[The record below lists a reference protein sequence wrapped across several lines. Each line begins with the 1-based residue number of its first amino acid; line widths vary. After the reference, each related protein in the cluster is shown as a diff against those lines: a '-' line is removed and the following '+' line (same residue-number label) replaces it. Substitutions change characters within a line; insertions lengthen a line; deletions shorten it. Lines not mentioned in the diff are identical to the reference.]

1 MTIARP
7 TADEFAPYYGTYV
20 GRVPGEDALP
30 VLLAQRQSTAAFL
43 AAIPEAKAGFRYA
56 PGKWSVREV
65 IGHVTD
71 AERIFAYRLLRI
83 ARGDATPLASFD
95 ENLYVPNGQFERRS
109 LADIAAEFATVRD
122 ATLSLVQSLDAGAL
136 VRMGTASQK
145 PVSARA
151 LAWIIA
157 GHEIH
162 HLGVLREQYR
172 VG

>member
-20 GRVPGEDALP
+20 GKVPGEDARP
-30 VLLAQRQSTAAFL
+30 VLVAQRHGTAAFL

-56 PGKWSVREV
+56 AGKWSVREV
-65 IGHVTD
+65 IGHLAD

-109 LADIAAEFATVRD
+109 LADMAAEFATVRD
-122 ATLSLVQSLDAGAL
+122 ATLSLVHGMDAEAL
-136 VRMGTASQK
+136 ARMGMASQK

-162 HLGVLREQYR
+162 HLAVIRERYLT
-172 VG
+172 

>member
-30 VLLAQRQSTAAFL
+30 VLVAQRQSTAAFL

-65 IGHVTD
+65 IGHVAD

-162 HLGVLREQYR
+162 HLGVIRERYL
-172 VG
+172 

>member
-30 VLLAQRQSTAAFL
+30 GLVAQRQSTAAFL

-65 IGHVTD
+65 IGHVAD

-136 VRMGTASQK
+136 ARMGTASQK

-162 HLGVLREQYR
+162 HLAVIRERYLT
-172 VG
+172 